1 MGATHFAPIFAAAR
15 LDCRL
20 VSRSNPRGFVS
31 TDIATL
37 DIQRLGPY
45 LSSRIPDFG
54 TLLSAEKFAGG
65 QSNPTFLL
73 TTDRGRYVLRRKPQG
88 QLLKS
93 AHAVERE
100 YRVMAA
106 LADTP
111 VPVPRMHHLCEDQE
125 VIGSTFFVMDFLE
138 GRIFWEARLPDSD
151 KAERTA
157 IYDAMNETLAALH
170 DVDPAKVGLADF
182 GRPGSYY
189 ERQIARWG
197 QQYRAS
203 ETETIPAMDALMA
216 WLAGN
221 QPADDGQV
229 SLVHGDFRH
238 DNMIF
243 APDTPRILA
252 VLDWELSTLGHPYAD
267 LAYQC
272 MQWRL
277 PSEGAFRGMG
287 DVDRVALGLP
297 TEEDY
302 VARYCERRGIAG
314 IENWSFYVAF
324 AFFRLAAI
332 LQGVYRRAL
341 DGNASN
347 PERGIRMGETVP
359 LLATMAMREI
369 EGR

>member
-1 MGATHFAPIFAAAR
+1 M
-15 LDCRL
+15 
-20 VSRSNPRGFVS
+20 
-31 TDIATL
+31 TDIANL
-37 DIQRLGPY
+37 DTDRLGRY
-45 LSSRIPDFG
+45 LAAQIPEFGMLSR
-54 TLLSAEKFAGG
+54 AEKFAGG

-73 TTDRGRYVLRRKPQG
+73 TTDRGRFVLRRKPPG

-93 AHAVERE
+93 AHAVDRE

-106 LADTP
+106 LARTP
-111 VPVPRMHHLCEDQE
+111 VPVPRMFHLCEDE
-125 VIGSTFFVMDFLE
+125 GVIGSTFFVMEFLE
-138 GRIFWEARLPDSD
+138 GRIFWEARLPDCE
-151 KAERTA
+151 KAERSA
-157 IYDAMNETLAALH
+157 IYDAMNQTLAALH
-170 DVDPAKVGLADF
+170 DVDPVAVGLGDF

-197 QQYRAS
+197 QQYRA
-203 ETETIPAMDALMA
+203 TETVAIPAMDALMA
-216 WLAGN
+216 WLGEN

-243 APDTPRILA
+243 APDAPRVLA

-277 PSEGAFRGMG
+277 PSQGAFRGMG
-287 DVDRVALGLP
+287 DLDREALGLP
-297 TEEDY
+297 GEEEY
-302 VARYCERRGIAG
+302 VAQYCERRGIAEIG
-314 IENWSFYVAF
+314 NWSFYVAF

-359 LLATMAMREI
+359 LLAEMAMREI
-369 EGR
+369 EGGTSP